1 MSLLELGIKIKELRK
16 QKNWTQQN
24 LANKADLSRATL
36 SKLENGYFSKISVV
50 TMENILSTLGYS
62 LEIKPKNPF
71 VKR

>member
-1 MSLLELGIKIKELRK
+1 LSLLELGIKIKELRK